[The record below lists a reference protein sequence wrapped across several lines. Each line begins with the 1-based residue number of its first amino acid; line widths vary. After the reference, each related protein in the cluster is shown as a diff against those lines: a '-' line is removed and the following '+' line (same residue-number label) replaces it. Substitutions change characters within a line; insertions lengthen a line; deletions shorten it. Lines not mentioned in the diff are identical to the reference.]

1 MNNTLY
7 YEDEGSEDVDLE
19 LIWAE
24 EAGEKN
30 FGPVSEEDRD
40 EMENY
45 WDEVRDGIIDF
56 SGFSIS
62 IAFLIKF

>member
-24 EAGEKN
+24 EAGEKY
-30 FGPVSEEDRD
+30 FTPATEEERY
-40 EMENY
+40 ELY
-45 WDEVRDGIIDF
+45 EVRDGIIDF
-56 SGFSIS
+56 SGFSTS
-62 IAFLIKF
+62 IGFVVKF